1 MVRILLV
8 LHQHN
13 IVAWESRE
21 RVLTGVC
28 PIVKDFLKE
37 NKMRMKQSSLAV
49 LATLGLAVATQAS
62 AAVLYDSGPDNDV
75 VAFTINY
82 GYSVTAPF
90 HLSSNSVL
98 SNAVFSNWLYPG
110 DSATHVNWAITT
122 APFSGTVASGVA
134 AILTALTDHG
144 VNSHGYDV
152 VDQSFSLGSLN
163 LSAGNYWLQLSNLVS
178 STNSFSF
185 WGTSANLLDAYQHNG
200 TNSYTLNSSYNGV
213 HDVSFQIIGTT
224 NGQTVGQTV
233 PEPATLALLGL
244 GLAGLGLMRRR
255 VA

>member
-37 NKMRMKQSSLAV
+37 NKVRMKQSSLAV
-49 LATLGLAVATQAS
+49 LAALGLAVATQAS
-62 AAVLYDSGPDNDV
+62 AAVLYDSGPDNGVD
-75 VAFTINY
+75 AFTINY
-82 GYSVTAPF
+82 GFSVTAPF

-98 SNAVFSNWLYPG
+98 SNVVFSNWLWQG
-110 DSATHVNWAITT
+110 DSATRVTWAITT
-122 APFSGTVASGVA
+122 AAFGGTTEAVGVA

-144 VNSHGYDV
+144 VNSYGYDV
-152 VDQSFSLGSLN
+152 VDQSFSLGGLN
-163 LSAGNYWLQLSNLVS
+163 LSAGDYWLQLSDLVS
-178 STNSFSF
+178 GSYGY
-185 WGTSANLLDAYQHNG
+185 WGTSANLLDAYLTDG
-200 TNSYTLNSSYNGV
+200 TNTDPLNY
-213 HDVSFQIIGTT
+213 DVSFQIIGST

>member
-21 RVLTGVC
+21 RVLTG

-37 NKMRMKQSSLAV
+37 NKVRVKQSSLAV
-49 LATLGLAVATQAS
+49 LAALGLAVATQAS
-62 AAVLYDSGPDNDV
+62 AAVLYDSGPDNGV
-75 VAFTINY
+75 IAFPINF
-82 GYSVTAPF
+82 GYSVSAPF

-98 SNAVFSNWLYPG
+98 SNVVFSNWLAV
-110 DSATHVNWAITT
+110 DDWATHVDWKITT
-122 APFSGTVASGVA
+122 AAFGGTTVASGVA
-134 AILTALTDHG
+134 ATLTTLTYHG
-144 VNSHGYDV
+144 LNSYMYGV
-152 VDQSFSLGSLN
+152 FDQSFSLGALN
-163 LSAGNYWLQLSNLVS
+163 LSAGDYWLELSGLDS
-178 STNSFSF
+178 DSYGY
-185 WGTSANLLDAYQHNG
+185 WGSSANLLDAYLNDG
-200 TNSYTLNSSYNGV
+200 TNTHTLNSLDNRV
-213 HDVSFQIIGTT
+213 HDVSFRIIGTT
-224 NGQTVGQTV
+224 NGQTV

>member
-37 NKMRMKQSSLAV
+37 NKVRMKQSSLAV
-49 LATLGLAVATQAS
+49 LAALGLAVATQAS

-98 SNAVFSNWLYPG
+98 SNVVFSNWLFPG
-110 DSATHVNWAITT
+110 DSATRVTWAITT
-122 APFSGTVASGVA
+122 APFGGTTEAVGVA
-134 AILTALTDHG
+134 AILAALTDHG
-144 VNSHGYDV
+144 VNTFGYDV
-152 VDQSFSLGSLN
+152 VDQSFSLGALN
-163 LSAGNYWLQLSNLVS
+163 LSAGDYWLELRDLDSGS
-178 STNSFSF
+178 YGY
-185 WGTSANLLDAYQHNG
+185 WGSSANLLDAYQNDG
-200 TNSYTLNSSYNGV
+200 TNTYTLNSLDNRV
-213 HDVSFQIIGTT
+213 HDVSFQIIGRT

-233 PEPATLALLGL
+233 PEPTTLALLGL